1 MTFCLRIFGDLIPL
15 FVSVALIVA
24 GAYCPLLYRSER
36 ALIAY
41 GLAVVL
47 FSIVFSVI
55 WVKL

>member
-1 MTFCLRIFGDLIPL
+1 MNLLLRILSDLIPL

-24 GAYCPLLYRSER
+24 GSYCPLLYRSER

-55 WVKL
+55 WVKV

>member
-1 MTFCLRIFGDLIPL
+1 MNLLLRILSDLIPL
-15 FVSVALIVA
+15 LASVTLIVA
-24 GAYCPLLYRSER
+24 GAYCPLLYRSKR

-55 WVKL
+55 WVQP